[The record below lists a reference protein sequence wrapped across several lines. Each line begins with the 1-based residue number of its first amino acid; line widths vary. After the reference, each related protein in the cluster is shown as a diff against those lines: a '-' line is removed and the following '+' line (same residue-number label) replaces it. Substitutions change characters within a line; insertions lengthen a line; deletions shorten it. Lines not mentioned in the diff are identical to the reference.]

1 MAARTLAC
9 SIALVAT
16 LLATCAQAVPKTWV
30 GADGGSFGTSANWNP
45 AGAPGPSDSAL
56 FANGT
61 IASTYDIN
69 FDANAT
75 LTQLTVAT
83 SPLVFTGPSRTL
95 SLTSTSGSPTSLLI
109 GRNGSGTASAT
120 LTSNLA
126 QLNAVYAML
135 GADTGSSGTLNLVA
149 GALSVSGTGTFTDFA
164 IGNWG
169 TGTVNVSSGADVSV
183 TGETWLAVYGGSTG
197 NLSIT
202 GTGST
207 WTNTGIFRTG
217 KGSGTINVMSGATLS
232 AAGGIEL
239 FHGRLTGNGD
249 INASVNSRGGII
261 APSSLTSGYGTLHIT
276 GPLTQD
282 TSSKIEIQLGGTTA
296 GTFDRLNVTGAMTL
310 AGTLQVTLPSF
321 ALSLP
326 QNTVVDILDFT
337 SVTGT
342 FTSVTLPGLSESLE
356 WDTSKLYTDGT
367 IRVVLPGDFN
377 NNGTVDAADYTLW
390 QKGRG
395 TIYTTAD
402 YNTWR
407 THFGKSA
414 AGTGSSLDAT
424 TSIPE
429 PAALTLAL
437 LALCSWPLRD
447 RRSTH

>member
-16 LLATCAQAVPKTWV
+16 LLSTCAQAVTKTWI
-30 GADGGSFGTSANWNP
+30 GTDGGSFGTSTNWDP
-45 AGAPGPSDSAL
+45 AGAPGSADSAL
-56 FANGT
+56 FVNGAV
-61 IASTYDIN
+61 ASTYDIS

-83 SPLVFTGPSRTL
+83 SPLFFAGPSRTL
-95 SLTSTSGSPTSLLI
+95 SLTSTSSSTTSLLI
-109 GRNGSGTASAT
+109 GRTGSGTASAT

-135 GADTGSSGTLNLVA
+135 GANTGSSGTLNLVA

-169 TGTVNVSSGADVSV
+169 SGTVNVSNGADVTV
-183 TGETWLAVYGGSTG
+183 TGETWLAVYGGSVG
-197 NLSIT
+197 NLSVT

-207 WTNTGIFRTG
+207 WTNTGILRTG
-217 KGSGTINVMSGATLS
+217 KGSGTINVGTGATLS
-232 AAGGIEL
+232 ATGGIEL
-239 FHGRLTGNGD
+239 FYGRLTGNGD
-249 INASVNSRGGII
+249 INAAVNSRGGII

-276 GPLTQD
+276 GPFTPD
-282 TSSKIEIQLGGTTA
+282 TNSKIEIQIRGTTA
-296 GTFDRLNVTGAMTL
+296 GTFDRLNITGAATL

-321 ALSLP
+321 APSLP
-326 QNTVVDILDFT
+326 QNTVLDILDFT

-342 FTSVTLPGLSESLE
+342 FATVTLPGLTGSLE

-377 NNGTVDAADYTLW
+377 NNGTVDAADYALW
-390 QKGRG
+390 QKGLG
-395 TIYTTAD
+395 TIYTAAD

-407 THFGKSA
+407 THYGKTA
-414 AGTGSSLDAT
+414 AGSGTSLDAT
-424 TSIPE
+424 TTIPE
-429 PAALTLAL
+429 PASLTLAL
-437 LALCSWPLRD
+437 LAIAALTH
-447 RRSTH
+447 RRRL